1 MAKPTLPE
9 LLAKYQAKTAAGVAG
24 AIAMQPE
31 DSEAII
37 LRAASPVVR
46 QAPSYAYKAN
56 IENLNRALDMFDEG
70 VQPRVIYDETGFFK
84 GADGILRFEVSDKG
98 TRYIVESDKQHAMS
112 ERGQGRLL
120 SEATERPSDA
130 MFVNEPGGE
139 FDPIVRELDL
149 SGDSAAG
156 YATGDE
162 IVIDRNYTL
171 PENRENLIAQNPF
184 KEAARKQLDKF
195 TPESIMLH
203 EQQHILQ
210 DRFGMAPGG
219 NQGTKQRSLDQ
230 MAGPTAAQE
239 AAEARRMDLIR
250 NSRGLGPL
258 EAVIQYR
265 GYAREGMSPDSNL
278 TGKRRLLVGNSY
290 WYEFGDDIRREL
302 GPEPKRH
309 RPKREREDW
318 LMQAWTLMANKI
330 ETKAGPQAKLNAL
343 RLIKPELFDDPEMT
357 FAKLADKYDELV
369 GNGEIQRKDLV
380 NASKRVQTQLR
391 KVEGDAQE
399 YRDMVYRQAEL
410 RDLSP
415 AEFYRRLG
423 GEVEARNVQTR
434 MDMSQDEL
442 YASYPMDTEDVPRE
456 KQIMRSDP
464 LQKATLGAAA
474 GGIGLSNADAAYAE
488 EIPNMQAVEQRAQ
501 AFANQRDTKNKAWS
515 NLKDAVGKMTQPFQP
530 LAEFVAHS
538 AAGMASGA
546 GAAVAYDTT
555 QLPAA
560 TIEQS
565 REMVR
570 GIPEQMGFG
579 PMDEN
584 AYQIALNQAI
594 EGIAETVLNENAMRA
609 FVDPVVQDVAP
620 QLLNQY
626 QQLDPR
632 TQGMLSGLS
641 EYIGNAIR

>member
-1 MAKPTLPE
+1 MAKPTLAE
-9 LLAKYQAKTAAGVAG
+9 LLAKYQAQTAAGVAG
-24 AIAMQPE
+24 AVAMQPE
-31 DSEAII
+31 DSEAIM
-37 LRAASPVVR
+37 LRAASPTVR
-46 QAPSYAYKAN
+46 AAPSYAYKATP
-56 IENLNRALDMFDEG
+56 ENLERALEMFDEG

-84 GADGILRFEVSDKG
+84 GADGVLRFEVSDKG

-130 MFVNEPGGE
+130 MFAGEPGGD
-139 FDPIVRELDL
+139 FDPMVRELDL
-149 SGDSAAG
+149 SDSNAAG

-162 IVIDRNYTL
+162 IVIDRNYAL
-171 PENRENLIAQNPF
+171 PDKVRE
-184 KEAARKQLDKF
+184 F

-210 DRFGMAPGG
+210 GKMGMAEGG
-219 NQGTKQRSLDQ
+219 NQGTKRRSLDQ
-230 MAGPTAAQE
+230 MSGPTAAQE
-239 AAEARRMDLIR
+239 AAEARRMDLLR
-250 NSRGLGPL
+250 DLRGLSPL
-258 EAVIQYR
+258 ETVLQYR
-265 GYAREGMSPDSNL
+265 GFAKEGMSPTSNL

-318 LMQAWTLMANKI
+318 LTQAWTLLANKI
-330 ETKAGPQAKLNAL
+330 ETQAGPQAKLNAL
-343 RLIKPELFDDPEMT
+343 RLVKPELFDDPEMT

-369 GNGEIQRKDLV
+369 LDGEIQRKDLL
-380 NASKRVQTQLR
+380 NATKRVQTQLR

-410 RDLSP
+410 RDLPP
-415 AEFYRRLG
+415 AEFYRRLA

-442 YASYPMDTEDVPRE
+442 YSSYPMDTEDVPRD
-456 KQIMRSDP
+456 KQILRSAP
-464 LQKATLGAAA
+464 LQKATLGAVA
-474 GGIGLSNADAAYAE
+474 GGIGLGGADDVYAE
-488 EIPNMQAVEQRAQ
+488 EIPNLAAVERRAR

-546 GAAVAYDTT
+546 GAAIAYDST
-555 QLPAA
+555 QIPAE
-560 TIEQS
+560 TIERG
-565 REMVR
+565 REAVR
-570 GIPEQMGFG
+570 GFPEQIGFG
-579 PMDEN
+579 PIDEN
-584 AYQIALNQAI
+584 AYQIALNRAI
-594 EGIAETVLNENAMRA
+594 EGIAETVANDNVMAA
-609 FVDPVVQDVAP
+609 FVDPVMQDIGPV
-620 QLLNQY
+620 LLDEY

-632 TQGMLSGLS
+632 TQGFLSGVE
-641 EYIGNAIR
+641 EYLGNVIR